1 MNPTSLLMSTIKSS
15 FGVEMSI
22 TEAQK
27 ELTKR
32 LQEQDIELDLP
43 NIKKPYNS
51 EPIQQGFKTLQE
63 YILSQVKE
71 IYTQKPDISYKEKC
85 KLLRL
90 IYNRSK
96 KMFYNKQRSI
106 YKNRLE
112 DISGDRLQ
120 RLLNELN
127 QFIPE

>member
-1 MNPTSLLMSTIKSS
+1 MSTIKSS
-15 FGVEMSI
+15 FGVEMGMI
-22 TEAQK
+22 EAQK

-32 LQEQDIELDLP
+32 LKEQDIEADIEYP
-43 NIKKPYNS
+43 KNAYNS
-51 EPIQQGFKTLQE
+51 ERYVDQGFKTLQE
-63 YILSQVKE
+63 YILSQVGKV
-71 IYTQKPDISYKEKC
+71 YTPKPDISYKEKC

-120 RLLNELN
+120 RLLDELN
-127 QFIPE
+127 QFIPNE